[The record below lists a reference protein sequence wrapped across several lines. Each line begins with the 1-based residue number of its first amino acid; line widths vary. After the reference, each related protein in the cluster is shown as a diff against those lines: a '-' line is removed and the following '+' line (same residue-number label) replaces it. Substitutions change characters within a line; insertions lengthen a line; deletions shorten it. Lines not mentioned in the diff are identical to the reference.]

1 MSKKTRLKVNS
12 KIPPTISH
20 MAKKISLINMKGG
33 VGKSTL
39 AVNLAW
45 QYAAYLSW
53 KKKVLIIDLDPQ
65 FNASQYLLGAT
76 KYQKI
81 LEENKHTIWDVFELN
96 TSVPGKEKDNDL
108 TAQSVIHNVIKFDSG
123 GRIDLIP
130 SRLELAYSMRNPS
143 QKESLLKK
151 FVIDKVEKD
160 YDLILLD
167 CAPTESVFTTAAY
180 ISSNFILV
188 PVKPEFLST
197 VGLPLLASSLK
208 AFKKGP
214 YADNEINLAGIVFNQ
229 TTGNNPEETKAKG
242 EVRQLA
248 NKNGWYVFNSEIN
261 YSRSYPRGSRDGKP
275 IFWTSYARTKPA
287 KEFNGFASELAQ
299 RIKL

>member
-1 MSKKTRLKVNS
+1 MSRKTRLKVNT
-12 KIPPTISH
+12 KHPPKLSH

-45 QYAAYLSW
+45 QYSAYSLW

-81 LEENKHTIWDVFELN
+81 LEEKKHTIWDIFELN
-96 TSVPGKEKDNDL
+96 TSVPGMEKDNDI
-108 TAQSVIHNVIKFDSG
+108 TPQSVIHNVISFDSG
-123 GRIDLIP
+123 GQIDLIP

-151 FVIDKVEKD
+151 YIIDKVEKN
-160 YDLILLD
+160 YDLIILD

-180 ISSNFILV
+180 ISSDYILV

-214 YADNEINLAGIVFNQ
+214 YAEKEICLAGIVFNQ
-229 TTGNNPEETKAKG
+229 TTGHNPEETKAKA

-248 NKNGWYVFNSEIN
+248 AKNGWYVFKSEIN

-275 IFWTSYARTKPA
+275 IFWTSYSRTQPA
-287 KEFNGFASELAQ
+287 KRVSWFC
-299 RIKL
+299 K